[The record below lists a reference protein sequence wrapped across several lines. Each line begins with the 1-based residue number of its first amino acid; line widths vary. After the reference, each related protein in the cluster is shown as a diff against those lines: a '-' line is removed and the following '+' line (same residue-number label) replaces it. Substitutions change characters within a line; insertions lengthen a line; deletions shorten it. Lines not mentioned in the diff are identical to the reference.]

1 MTRRFLRC
9 RSHVDQP
16 FLRLAPRGVRPMFHF
31 AHALNNGR
39 PEFPQPRQ
47 RFPCH
52 DRLVEHLPNH
62 GKLHERPSPAFTG
75 HESMRH
81 SNQFKQAILPSRHPH
96 FHVNPR
102 IGACAEK
109 LRGHSVGFAPA
120 FLRAAPPSLHHP
132 AVPAAAHGKSVCC
145 QHSAKLARLL
155 VLRVVLSRPR
165 TPKHRDDSLFL
176 HCINARV
183 YRRDGRLVDYDQIPQ
198 SLPGTIH
205 PAHPTL
211 HGSFRLD
218 CCSKTKKSAACHRR
232 SPQTPNASAHP
243 TTNPSSPESAP
254 PSACSYS
261 MFPASRRPPPPA
273 ATHNTAQ
280 TPAGPY
286 PTSKAPRSPLAVP
299 SPAPKAPSRPP
310 AS

>member
-1 MTRRFLRC
+1 MPK
-9 RSHVDQP
+9 S
-16 FLRLAPRGVRPMFHF
+16 HF
-31 AHALNNGR
+31 ANALNKGR
-39 PEFPQPRQ
+39 REIPQHAH
-47 RFPCH
+47 RFPCNAC
-52 DRLVEHLPNH
+52 LVEHLPTH
-62 GKLHERPSPAFTG
+62 AKLHERPSPAFTG

-109 LRGHSVGFAPA
+109 LRGHSVSFAPA
-120 FLRAAPPSLHHP
+120 FLRAARHSLHHP
-132 AVPAAAHGKSVCC
+132 AVPAAAHGESVCC
-145 QHSAKLARLL
+145 QHSAKLARVL

-232 SPQTPNASAHP
+232 SPQTPNASAH
-243 TTNPSSPESAP
+243 AP
-254 PSACSYS
+254 PNRSSRECAPRSACSSS

-280 TPAGPY
+280 TTAGPAH
-286 PTSKAPRSPLAVP
+286 TSKAPRSPLA
-299 SPAPKAPSRPP
+299 
-310 AS
+310 